1 MQPHLL
7 IQTKSNYPIYQE
19 SSGLAMSEVIFP
31 LDQSDLSFTAS
42 GGSTVRRSILPSGVR
57 VLTEHMPGAQSVSVS
72 FSVAV
77 GSRDETDG
85 HHGSTH
91 FLEHLLFKGTKKR
104 TALDIAVA
112 FDSVGGS
119 SNASTG
125 KEHTSYYARV
135 QDSALP
141 LAVDVIGDMLASSLI
156 DPKEFENE
164 RTVILEELAM
174 NDDDPQDVAHEAF
187 AEAVLGSHSLGRPI
201 GGTKETI
208 TAVSRD
214 AVWEHYQANYRPQD
228 LVIAAA
234 GGVEHSA
241 LISLV
246 EKALTDAGWD
256 LSKTAMPVERRLLH
270 PAEISR
276 GSALKVIKRPIAQA
290 NVLLGM
296 QGLVADDERRYAM
309 GILNT
314 VLGGGMSSRMFQ
326 EIREKRGLAYSV
338 YSFNQGY
345 SDGAYFGLYAGCS
358 PAKTAEVTSLMV
370 AELES
375 IANSGIRQDELD
387 LAKGNISGSLALK
400 YESTMARMN
409 RLISAE
415 IVNGEF
421 FDLDDSLQHV
431 HAVSLDDVQSLAA
444 DLVGRERS
452 IVAVGD
458 VDESTFAEF
467 I

>member
-1 MQPHLL
+1 
-7 IQTKSNYPIYQE
+7 
-19 SSGLAMSEVIFP
+19 MSEVLFP

-85 HHGSTH
+85 HYGSTH

-104 TALDIAVA
+104 SALDIAVA

-135 QDSALP
+135 QDKALP

-156 DPKEFENE
+156 DAKEFENE

-187 AEAVLGSHSLGRPI
+187 AEAVLGGHPLGRPI
-201 GGTKETI
+201 GGTNETI
-208 TAVSRD
+208 SAVTRD
-214 AVWEHYQANYRPQD
+214 AVWSHYQANYRPQD

-234 GGVEHSA
+234 GGVEHGD
-241 LISLV
+241 LIALV
-246 EKALTDAGWD
+246 EKSLIEAGWD
-256 LSKTAMPVERRLLH
+256 LNKKAAPVERRLLQ
-270 PAEISR
+270 PATISR
-276 GSALKVIKRPIAQA
+276 GTELKVIKRPIAQA

-358 PAKTAEVTSLMV
+358 PAKTAEVTRLMV
-370 AELES
+370 AEFEK
-375 IANSGIRQDELD
+375 IATDGIRLDELN

-421 FDLDDSLQHV
+421 FDLDDSLLHV
-431 HAVSLDDVQSLAA
+431 NSVTLDDVQNLAA
-444 DLVGRERS
+444 DLVKRERS

>member
-1 MQPHLL
+1 
-7 IQTKSNYPIYQE
+7 
-19 SSGLAMSEVIFP
+19 MSEIIFP

-42 GGSTVRRSILPSGVR
+42 GGSSVRRSILPSGVR
-57 VLTEHMPGAQSVSVS
+57 VLTEHIPGAQSVSIS

-77 GSRDETDG
+77 GSRDEANG
-85 HHGSTH
+85 HFGSTH

-135 QDSALP
+135 QDKALP
-141 LAVDVIGDMLASSLI
+141 LAVDVIADMLTSSLI
-156 DPKEFENE
+156 DPTEFENE

-174 NDDDPQDVAHEAF
+174 NDDDPQDVAHEVF
-187 AEAVLGSHSLGRPI
+187 SEAVLGSHPLGRPI
-201 GGTKETI
+201 GGTEATI
-208 TAVSRD
+208 NAVTRE
-214 AVWEHYQANYRPQD
+214 AVWQHYQANYRPQD

-234 GGVEHSA
+234 GGVEHNQ
-241 LISLV
+241 LIELV
-246 EKALTDAGWD
+246 EKALVEAGWD
-256 LSKTAMPVERRLLH
+256 LSAKAHPVERRLLN
-270 PAEISR
+270 PAEITR
-276 GSALKVIKRPIAQA
+276 GSALKVINRPIQQA
-290 NVLLGM
+290 NVLVGM
-296 QGLVADDERRYAM
+296 QGLVADDPRRYAM

-338 YSFNQGY
+338 YSFNTGY
-345 SDGAYFGLYAGCS
+345 SDAAYFGLYAGCS
-358 PAKTAEVTSLMV
+358 PAKTQEVTRLMISEFEKI
-370 AELES
+370 AADGIREDELE
-375 IANSGIRQDELD
+375 
-387 LAKGNISGSLALK
+387 LAKGNISGGLALK
-400 YESTMARMN
+400 YESSAARMN

-421 FDLDDSLQHV
+421 FDLDDSLSHV
-431 HAVSLDDVQSLAA
+431 NAVSVKDVQSLAA
-444 DLVGRERS
+444 DLIKRERS

-458 VDESTFAEF
+458 VTDATFNEF
-467 I
+467 L